1 MDELIHFSS
10 SFFFKKKS
18 HVAPKMMIKPQEDLT
33 KYGYKTNREIK
44 KSSSTITCWC
54 TNRTY

>member
-44 KSSSTITCWC
+44 KSSSTITC
-54 TNRTY
+54 